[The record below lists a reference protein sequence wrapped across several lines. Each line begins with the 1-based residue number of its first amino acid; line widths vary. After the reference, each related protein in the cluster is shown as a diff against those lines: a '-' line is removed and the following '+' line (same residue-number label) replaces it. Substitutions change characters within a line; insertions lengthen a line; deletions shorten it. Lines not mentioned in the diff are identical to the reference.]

1 MPLKKSRLVNLRVED
16 ELWDNVLRFAEEK
29 KITFSEAFRVC
40 VKSGIKLAGIKPEEI
55 TTEKVEEM
63 CKDMNEKM
71 KHEIFLQ
78 YIDSMTEKQQKGLKS
93 WLEAN
98 EERQIEREKQLRP

>member
-1 MPLKKSRLVNLRVED
+1 MLKKSRLVNLRVED
-16 ELWDNVLRFAEEK
+16 RLFDDIEKFAEEK
-29 KITFSEAFRVC
+29 NITFSEAFRTC

-93 WLEAN
+93 WLTMRE
-98 EERQIEREKQLRP
+98 EERNDRTKQLSV

>member
-1 MPLKKSRLVNLRVED
+1 MPLKKSRLVNFRMDD
-16 ELWDNVLRFAEEK
+16 ELFDNVEKFAEEK
-29 KITFSEAFRVC
+29 NITSSEAYRILT
-40 VKSGIKLAGIKPEEI
+40 KSGLRLEGIKPEEI